1 MTVLENPSRAAPPH
15 LRGVPPDPH
24 VLQPPRRHRPY
35 PVASWRD
42 GLTMAAWGSVLVVV
56 CLWLLHG
63 GGQELLGGPSAD
75 RLSSLGRVAALVAS
89 DLLLLQV
96 LLMARIPWVERAF
109 GQDGLVRR
117 HRIVGF
123 LSFSLMCAH
132 IVLTTT
138 GYAMAE
144 GVGVLAE
151 LWTMLATYPGM
162 LIAGAGTVAVVV
174 VVGLSIRAARAR
186 LRYESWHLIHLYAYL
201 GVALAL
207 PHQLWTGTDFIGTP
221 WARAYWW
228 ALYAAALAAVL
239 IWRVGVPIARSLRH
253 RLEVAA
259 VVPEAPG
266 QVSIYLR
273 GRALHR
279 LRARAGQFLVLRFL
293 DGEGWSRGHP
303 FSLSA
308 APAPTH
314 VRVTVKD
321 LGDGSGALVDGLRPG
336 TRVAVEGPYGH
347 LTADARTRERLLF
360 MASGI
365 GVTPLRAL
373 LEELEYRPGAAT
385 LIYRARTP
393 EDVLFR
399 EELERLAAARGVV
412 LHLLVGP
419 RAREGSFLHERAAAW
434 SDRDALLRLVPD
446 VAERDVYL
454 CGGAGWLDA
463 AIAACAAAGVDPQ
476 QIHAERFS
484 W

>member
-1 MTVLENPSRAAPPH
+1 M
-15 LRGVPPDPH
+15 
-24 VLQPPRRHRPY
+24 
-35 PVASWRD
+35 
-42 GLTMAAWGSVLVVV
+42 
-56 CLWLLHG
+56 
-63 GGQELLGGPSAD
+63 
-75 RLSSLGRVAALVAS
+75 
-89 DLLLLQV
+89 
-96 LLMARIPWVERAF
+96 
-109 GQDGLVRR
+109 
-117 HRIVGF
+117 
-123 LSFSLMCAH
+123 
-132 IVLTTT
+132 
-138 GYAMAE
+138 GYAATE
-144 GVGVLAE
+144 GVGVLSE

-162 LIAGAGTVAVVV
+162 LMAGAGTVALVA
-174 VVGLSIRAARAR
+174 VVGLSIRAARSR

-201 GVALAL
+201 GVAFAL
-207 PHQLWTGTDFIGTP
+207 PHQIWTGTDFVGTP

-228 ALYAAALAAVL
+228 TLYAAALVAVL
-239 IWRVGVPIARSLRH
+239 VWRVGLPIARSLRH
-253 RLEVAA
+253 RLHVAA

-314 VRVTVKD
+314 VRITVKD
-321 LGDGSGALVDGLRPG
+321 LGDGSSELVNGLRTG
-336 TRVAVEGPYGH
+336 TRVAVEGPFGH

-373 LEELEYRPGAAT
+373 LEELEYPWGAAT
-385 LIYRARTP
+385 LIYRARKP

-399 EELERLAAARGVV
+399 DELERLAASRGVV

-419 RAREGSFLHERAAAW
+419 RARAGSFLHQRAAAW
-434 SDRDALLRLVPD
+434 PDKDALLRLVPD
-446 VAERDVYL
+446 IAERDVYL
-454 CGGAGWLDA
+454 CGGEGWLDA
-463 AIAACAAAGVDPQ
+463 AIAACTAAGVDSG
-476 QIHAERFS
+476 QIHAERFA